1 MKLFPLLLYCVLALS
16 IGSVGSVCLSQ
27 TLGSSPLSP
36 SSWALVPTDLLR
48 VLQALVKE
56 MSEGYPLD
64 ANGWGFS
71 NNLPTTIFL
80 TLIGLLLIFRSRSSV
95 ISAFQTFDSK
105 IELNEAL
112 RRLSTFLSSFL
123 VSFLP
128 VVGFYILLLAV
139 ESSRLGGELGI
150 LLMSILVW
158 AAGITYAVR
167 WLVNQIFSSNGHR
180 NGSILKLDSEK
191 QQTSILSIIS
201 LGLLY
206 SANRGVLLLGL
217 EGFLRPGSVAVLNF
231 LIVIA
236 VGIFLFRLMKTIL
249 TGIVSGNSS
258 ENVTSENTN
267 SLAVFVL
274 RLGMAASVIGPIL
287 LAVGYSELGNAVVV
301 SSVLTIGLLATGFV
315 VQRVFIDLLTLLI
328 GESAAFGGLLPSIFG
343 IIIAMLYVPILGLI
357 WGAGLSDL
365 VDTWLII
372 SNGFQ
377 LGDSKITPLDFFKFL
392 IIFAVGYSLTRVLQN
407 SLKTQILPK
416 TNIDTGGK
424 NALTAGAGYVGI
436 FLAAVI
442 AISTAGVD
450 LSSLAIVAG
459 ALSVGIGF
467 GLQNI
472 VSNFVSG
479 IILLVERPISEG
491 DWIEVNG
498 TMGVVKNISVR
509 ATSLQTFDRRDVIVP
524 NSDLISGAVTNWTRT
539 DLTGRIIIS
548 IGVAY
553 GTDTRRVTE
562 ILEEVVLGHPLVSD
576 RNPPSIYFTNFG
588 ADALE
593 FEIKIILED
602 VNFSLSTKSEINHRI
617 AERFTL
623 EGIEVPYAQRD
634 IWLRNPEALTG
645 KPTEKKPKLRAS
657 SKAAAKERAARIEKE
672 KATGMKGIDS
682 GDE

>member
-1 MKLFPLLLYCVLALS
+1 MKLFFVLLYSVLALS
-16 IGSVGSVCLSQ
+16 VGSAGSICLSQ
-27 TLGSSPLSP
+27 TLGPSPLSP
-36 SSWALVPTDLLR
+36 SSWALMPADLLR
-48 VLQALVKE
+48 ILRVLVTE
-56 MSEGYPLD
+56 MSEGYPFGQNLRE
-64 ANGWGFS
+64 FS
-71 NNLPTTIFL
+71 NNLPATVFL
-80 TLIGLLLIFRSRSSV
+80 TLVGLLLIFRSRKFV
-95 ISAFQTFDSK
+95 KNVFQTFDLK

-112 RRLSTFLSSFL
+112 RRVSMSLSSFL

-128 VVGFYILLLAV
+128 IVGFYTLLQAAA
-139 ESSRLGGELGI
+139 SSQLGGELGI
-150 LLMSILVW
+150 LLMSVLVW
-158 AAGITYAVR
+158 AVGITYAVR
-167 WLVNQIFSSNGHR
+167 WLANQIFSSNDHP

-191 QQTSILSIIS
+191 QQASILSIIS

-206 SANRGVLLLGL
+206 SANKGVLLIGL
-217 EGFLRPGSVAVLNF
+217 EGLLRPGSVAVLNF
-231 LIVIA
+231 LIIIA
-236 VGIFLFRLMKTIL
+236 VGISLFRLMKVIL
-249 TGIVSGNSS
+249 AGMVEGNRA
-258 ENVTSENTN
+258 ENVTSDNTS

-274 RLGMAASVIGPIL
+274 RLGMAASIIGPIL
-287 LAVGYSELGNAVVV
+287 LAVGYSELGNTVVL
-301 SSVLTIGLLATGFV
+301 SSVLTIGLLTTGFV
-315 VQRVFIDLLTLLI
+315 AQRVFMDLLTLLI
-328 GESAAFGGLLPSIFG
+328 GESSTSGGLLPSIFG

-365 VDTWLII
+365 VDTWLMI

-442 AISTAGVD
+442 AISTAGID

-479 IILLVERPISEG
+479 IILLIERPISEG

-539 DLTGRIIIS
+539 DLTGRIIMS

-562 ILEEVVLGHPLVSD
+562 ILEEVVLGHPLVND
-576 RNPPSIYFTNFG
+576 QNPPSIYFTNFG

-593 FEIKIILED
+593 FEIRIILED

-645 KPTEKKPKLRAS
+645 KAAKKKPKLRAS

-672 KATGMKGIDS
+672 KATGMKSIDS